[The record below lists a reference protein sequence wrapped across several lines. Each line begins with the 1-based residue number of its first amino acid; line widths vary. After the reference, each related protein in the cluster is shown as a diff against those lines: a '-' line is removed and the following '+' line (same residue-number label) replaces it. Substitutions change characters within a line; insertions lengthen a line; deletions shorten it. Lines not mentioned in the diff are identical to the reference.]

1 MPAGIGFVEVAG
13 VAVYGVYHVA
23 FAICYDGRI
32 LGSNVVQELLQLH
45 HCVDCGLHLLQCKCA
60 DGGKDG
66 AVDAAYQSSVP
77 RTCWRCFCCALL
89 TGGEASVCVIFTQAP

>member
-1 MPAGIGFVEVAG
+1 MTALMISETVKMTPLLGEKVSSCMAAGIAFVEVAG

-66 AVDAAYQSSVP
+66 AVDAA
-77 RTCWRCFCCALL
+77 
-89 TGGEASVCVIFTQAP
+89 